1 MGRFGKNTRMLLY
14 GITVICV
21 LSFLAAFGIST
32 LLAKNFQTE
41 LMVHDY
47 GVAGYLLN
55 NEDEMSISAFTA
67 KKSNNDIA
75 NGRKVLTSIGYD
87 EATSLELLPIV
98 VSYRDKTMFS
108 LFLLVLLAFGAIY
121 FFVAIYLQKQCKDMA
136 NAERSIHEFLN
147 GNTMSRIESEETGD
161 WYSLFHEINE
171 LASILSAH
179 AENEKQTK
187 EFLQDI
193 ISDVSHQIKT
203 PLSAL
208 KMYQE
213 IMDSRST
220 DAKAVS
226 SFSKKSLREIKR
238 MEDVIYTLLKLARLD
253 AGIIQL
259 QKAPENLSVLIQ
271 DILERFE
278 VWAKREN
285 KTITL
290 SGKEN
295 VFLSCDALW
304 ISEAVGNIVKN
315 ALEHTVG
322 IANVFSNTLGFL
334 RQRKREFAQYMSV
347 GMTPE
352 GMRKMFCIE
361 ALVIAGR
368 PLLITLPL
376 TVLSVGF
383 MITASY
389 LNPMEFL
396 VKAPIVPI
404 VMFILAI
411 FGFVSL
417 AYYIGGKRMLN
428 CNLADA
434 LRNDS
439 AA

>member
-98 VSYRDKTMFS
+98 VSYRDKAMFS

-121 FFVAIYLQKQCKDMA
+121 FFVAIYLQKQYKDMA

-208 KMYQE
+208 
-213 IMDSRST
+213 
-220 DAKAVS
+220 
-226 SFSKKSLREIKR
+226 
-238 MEDVIYTLLKLARLD
+238 
-253 AGIIQL
+253 
-259 QKAPENLSVLIQ
+259 
-271 DILERFE
+271 
-278 VWAKREN
+278 
-285 KTITL
+285 
-290 SGKEN
+290 
-295 VFLSCDALW
+295 
-304 ISEAVGNIVKN
+304 
-315 ALEHTVG
+315 
-322 IANVFSNTLGFL
+322 
-334 RQRKREFAQYMSV
+334 
-347 GMTPE
+347 
-352 GMRKMFCIE
+352 
-361 ALVIAGR
+361 
-368 PLLITLPL
+368 
-376 TVLSVGF
+376 
-383 MITASY
+383 
-389 LNPMEFL
+389 
-396 VKAPIVPI
+396 
-404 VMFILAI
+404 
-411 FGFVSL
+411 
-417 AYYIGGKRMLN
+417 
-428 CNLADA
+428 
-434 LRNDS
+434 
-439 AA
+439 

>member
-98 VSYRDKTMFS
+98 VSYRDKAMFS

-121 FFVAIYLQKQCKDMA
+121 FFVAIYLQKQYKDMA

-179 AENEKQTK
+179 AENGKQTK

-315 ALEHTVG
+315 ALEHTVEGGHIIVHLEQNPLMTQIVVEDDGKG
-322 IANVFSNTLGFL
+322 IHPEDLYNIFMRFYRSRVSQDTHGIGLG
-334 RQRKREFAQYMSV
+334 
-347 GMTPE
+347 
-352 GMRKMFCIE
+352 
-361 ALVIAGR
+361 
-368 PLLITLPL
+368 LPL
-376 TVLSVGF
+376 AKAIVEMHGGTISVTSKLGIGTTF
-383 MITASY
+383 T
-389 LNPMEFL
+389 LNF
-396 VKAPIVPI
+396 
-404 VMFILAI
+404 F
-411 FGFVSL
+411 SL
-417 AYYIGGKRMLN
+417 TDK
-428 CNLADA
+428 
-434 LRNDS
+434 
-439 AA
+439 

>member
-121 FFVAIYLQKQCKDMA
+121 FFVAIYLQKQYKDMA

-226 SFSKKSLREIKR
+226 SFSKKSLRDIKR

-315 ALEHTVG
+315 ALEHTVEGGHIIVHLEQNPLMTQIVVEDDGKG
-322 IANVFSNTLGFL
+322 IHPEDLYNIFKRFYRSRFSQDTHGIGLG
-334 RQRKREFAQYMSV
+334 
-347 GMTPE
+347 
-352 GMRKMFCIE
+352 
-361 ALVIAGR
+361 
-368 PLLITLPL
+368 LPL
-376 TVLSVGF
+376 AKAIVEMHGGTISVTSKLGIGTTF
-383 MITASY
+383 T
-389 LNPMEFL
+389 LNF
-396 VKAPIVPI
+396 
-404 VMFILAI
+404 F
-411 FGFVSL
+411 SL
-417 AYYIGGKRMLN
+417 TDK
-428 CNLADA
+428 
-434 LRNDS
+434 
-439 AA
+439 